1 MIFGQTNQLTVIRPS
16 IIAGI
21 AKHCGDMSIGFAID
35 LTMEC
40 SLKVD
45 IKTTLR
51 LQKVGHSFTSYLIAL
66 DYRTLCGH

>member
-21 AKHCGDMSIGFAID
+21 AEHCGDMSIGFAMD
-35 LTMEC
+35 
-40 SLKVD
+40 LKVD

-51 LQKVGHSFTSYLIAL
+51 LQKVGHSFTSYLIA
-66 DYRTLCGH
+66 